1 MSNNWYNN
9 SSSDW
14 FPKKKEEGYFGRA
27 DLSKQIL
34 NCIKNSKYELPLKK
48 SEIDEIINQ
57 AKKYSAKNTHKN
69 NKYESDRCRMILSIL
84 DDFPTCSKKTQELIA
99 LGLVGLMNIETKYIE
114 MYSTH
119 QWIKSNKNDENEIE
133 TFGWEDGIYL
143 STGDDWDWKPDK
155 ERELD
160 EEKAFEDPYP
170 YEQIEFEEK
179 CLDHYI
185 HTELSKY
192 SNIDSKQ
199 SYDPDYYESDFW
211 NQFFNQSKTEEPK
224 YKCKADAFNK
234 LSSLIEQELP
244 VIYANSN
251 GTSKELKHNKMLI
264 SLYKKLQNE
273 MYKQELREL
282 IRADIYFCNTYT
294 QEIVK
299 DVTYLYCRDIF
310 ELDVKDFS
318 DVLKILEDE
327 FELYLKE
334 KEKYESENK

>member
-1 MSNNWYNN
+1 MSNNCYNN

-14 FPKKKEEGYFGRA
+14 FPKKKEEEGYFGRA

-84 DDFPTCSKKTQELIA
+84 EDFPTCSKKTQELIA
-99 LGLVGLMNIETKYIE
+99 LGLVGLMNVETKYIE

-119 QWIKSNKNDENEIE
+119 KWIKSNKNDEDEIE

-143 STGDDWDWKPDK
+143 STGDDWDWNPDK

-170 YEQIEFEEK
+170 YDQIEFEEK

-192 SNIDSKQ
+192 DSINSK
-199 SYDPDYYESDFW
+199 SYYDEDYYYRYRRR
-211 NQFFNQSKTEEPK
+211 KTKQKEPK
-224 YKCKADAFNK
+224 YKNKADAFNK
-234 LSSLIEQELP
+234 LSFLIEKELP
-244 VIYANSN
+244 VIYTNSID
-251 GTSKELKHNKMLI
+251 TSKELKHNKMLI

-273 MYKQELREL
+273 IYKQELREL
-282 IRADIYFCNTYT
+282 IRSDIYFCNTYT
-294 QEIVK
+294 QEIVQ
-299 DVTYLYCRDIF
+299 DVTYLYSEEFF
-310 ELDVKDFS
+310 ELNGNDFYA
-318 DVLKILEDE
+318 VLKLLEDE